1 MKRVDGESWANVP
14 HLSLLFCQRLPGATT
29 PQVLRSRYNAMI
41 NLLRTPR
48 GPCAKHV
55 AALALQFSGQCAND
69 SGPLPQVKPHAK
81 NWRGG
86 AGHSACGTKLQGT

>member
-14 HLSLLFCQRLPGATT
+14 HLSLLFCQRLPGATR

-48 GPCAKHV
+48 GPCAKHMPG
-55 AALALQFSGQCAND
+55 LALQFSEQCAND
-69 SGPLPQVKPHAK
+69 SGPLPQVKSH
-81 NWRGG
+81 G
-86 AGHSACGTKLQGT
+86 